1 MTDYNTGELDRYQ
14 GIVDRLAEQEAALEL
29 YREEFSEMLM
39 QEYSEDNHKLSWL
52 VAEWLG
58 DSSDQLEG
66 YVLSSIKDPD
76 FDMSEVWR
84 DWLTDK
90 FVALADSMDS
100 KEIDAFQQ
108 EYF

>member
-1 MTDYNTGELDRYQ
+1 MKDHHAATLDHYQ
-14 GIVDRLAEQEAALEL
+14 GLVDQLADEDAALAK
-29 YREEFSEMLM
+29 YRADFAEKLM

-58 DSSDQLEG
+58 HSSSQLEG

-76 FDMSEVWR
+76 FDMGEVWR
-84 DWLTDK
+84 DWLTDRFDDMAK
-90 FVALADSMDS
+90 SMDS
-100 KEIDAFQQ
+100 KQIDAFQE

>member
-100 KEIDAFQQ
+100 KEIDEFQQ